1 MQGRDYFV
9 RVSKEDHGIRLEVDR
24 ELQRLLQDVQ
34 VSLRQRLDRSS
45 DVPEFLAEFKDIL
58 ERIALGGLA
67 DAPPRADAMRCIVEE
82 IEGVGWERVH
92 AINEQLQV
100 VLQESERGRKERH
113 ATRRC
118 RGGGDAVHAPGDAGM
133 LAGVRVC
140 KFFGHSCC

>member
-1 MQGRDYFV
+1 M
-9 RVSKEDHGIRLEVDR
+9 RVSKEDDGIRLEVDR

-82 IEGVGWERVH
+82 IEEVGWERVH

-100 VLQESERGRKERH
+100 VLQESERGKERY
-113 ATRRC
+113 AKRRC
-118 RGGGDAVHAPGDAGM
+118 RLGGDAVNAPGDAGM
-133 LAGVRVC
+133 LAGVHVC